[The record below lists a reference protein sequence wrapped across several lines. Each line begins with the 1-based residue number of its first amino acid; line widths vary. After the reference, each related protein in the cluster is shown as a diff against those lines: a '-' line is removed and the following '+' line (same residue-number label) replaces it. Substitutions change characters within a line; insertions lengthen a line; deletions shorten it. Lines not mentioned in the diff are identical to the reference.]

1 MKRLETIENEVK
13 KILDKDIRAR
23 KDDMY
28 LYYIYCTKYGVLNSK
43 AFVRLFYNKSFRKEY
58 NVPVFESVSR
68 ARRKLQQEYEYL
80 RPEKQVQDARI
91 NKEADYIRYAIN
103 DSDFDKASK
112 VNSNAQLY
120 KQAGNSIVVN
130 VLEAILYNLLVKPST
145 KNENIIEG

>member
-1 MKRLETIENEVK
+1 MKKLETIENDVK

-28 LYYIYCTKYGVLNSK
+28 LYYVYCTKYGVLNEK
-43 AFVRLFYNKSFRKEY
+43 AFVQLFCNKNFRKEY

-80 RPEKQVQDARI
+80 RPEEKVQEARI

-103 DSDFDKASK
+103 DSRSSSFKKLID
-112 VNSNAQLY
+112 Q
-120 KQAGNSIVVN
+120 
-130 VLEAILYNLLVKPST
+130 E
-145 KNENIIEG
+145 